1 MIKMGEVNKDNG
13 DLVPPRNQSIKGV
26 CFDCVEAGRPPDQ
39 TRLCETCLRCGDIHC
54 QCKN

>member
-1 MIKMGEVNKDNG
+1 MGEVNKDNG